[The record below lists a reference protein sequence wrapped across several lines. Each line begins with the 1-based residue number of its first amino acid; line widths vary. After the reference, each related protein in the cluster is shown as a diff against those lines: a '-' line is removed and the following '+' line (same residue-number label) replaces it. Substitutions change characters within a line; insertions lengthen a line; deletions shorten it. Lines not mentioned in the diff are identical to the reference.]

1 MDFNFF
7 DQEMTRH
14 EIRKENMDFNFFAQD
29 SRIAGEDVVGQEMSG
44 SDSRVED
51 VADSTPAGDMQAS
64 DADQGEIVAEEPVRE
79 AHAGSTA
86 LAALVPHCA
95 VMLVLD
101 TSHSMWGRGL
111 QDMKQA
117 LAEFYGRMREAQFP
131 GAFLDVAAVSMGE
144 NFGMLEDFVPVS
156 ESALLKVNIRPKGD
170 TPIGA
175 ALSLALSRIHARE
188 QEYRSRGLR
197 VATPQLIVLTDGCN
211 SSDEYAPV
219 ASQIRRECEA
229 GALECRAI
237 AMGSAP
243 DLAALRAFAG
253 DKVVVPAFG
262 GLCKSLEA
270 AAEDVS
276 TRYEDEVVRR
286 LAEDGVPEADK
297 VLRADGLAWHGTAQA
312 PLGTRVHDS
321 SRGEAPRQPK
331 SGGSPLGTRVHDS
344 SRGEAPRQPKSGG
357 SPLGTRVHDSSRGE
371 APRQPKS
378 GGSPLGTRVHDS
390 SRGEAPRQPK
400 SGGSPLGTRVHDS
413 SRGEAPRQPKSG
425 GSPSSEECIYLLDGS
440 NIMHWNTDR
449 GPCLEPV
456 LAITDEFDRQGIS
469 YIAIFDASARHVLE
483 KKAGAGAQLQRLYKR
498 KEQFKEAPA
507 GVQADA
513 FLLSVADRR
522 PGSVIVSNDLY
533 RDYQKNYPWLK
544 QAADRRMTGMVI
556 NGEVV
561 TVNGGKGRNLH
572 FPMASAEK

>member
-51 VADSTPAGDMQAS
+51 VADSTPAGGMQAS

-357 SPLGTRVHDSSRGE
+357 SP
-371 APRQPKS
+371 
-378 GGSPLGTRVHDS
+378 
-390 SRGEAPRQPK
+390 
-400 SGGSPLGTRVHDS
+400 
-413 SRGEAPRQPKSG
+413 
-425 GSPSSEECIYLLDGS
+425 SSEECIYLLDGS